1 MEQLIQIAEK
11 VFISKFD
18 SDWDKVR
25 RYCIDYDACTSG
37 MNVLEE
43 ALSKSGGS
51 ISVRE
56 MIEEVGDECFCW
68 LIRQFLAGKD
78 LGGANLLKAY
88 LLGANLREADLREA
102 DLRGANLQIA
112 NLWSAKLEG
121 G

>member
-1 MEQLIQIAEK
+1 MKRLIEIAEE
-11 VFISKFD
+11 VFLLEFNSE
-18 SDWDKVR
+18 WEKVR
-25 RYCIDYDACTSG
+25 RYCIDYDACEDG
-37 MNVLEE
+37 LKALEE
-43 ALSKSGGS
+43 AISKSGGS

-88 LLGANLREADLREA
+88 LLGANLRGADLREA